1 MNEASIINPT
11 KKYSCAGIIIFRK
24 KHKLETILVK
34 THKDNYSFPKGKLN
48 KGETYI
54 DGAIRET
61 NEETGI
67 VLEDIKLLSEN
78 GKYVYIEELSEKNNP
93 SVLYFIGEYN
103 KDNLTF
109 SYDEEEL
116 KEVNWFQIDDV
127 YKLNKIKQA
136 RKEVLDKAVNI
147 YNRLK

>member
-109 SYDEEEL
+109 SYNEKEL